1 MKKTFVVLLI
11 VMILLS
17 FSASAEPVRLVVSGN
32 DVPMEI
38 LEEYARELGSI
49 FIVLNEKDN
58 TEDLV
63 TEALTHKDNT
73 DLYFLSTNID
83 PVYIQL
89 RDKGYLMP
97 LEDETLLRYADALEP
112 DFQKIVI
119 ANGQLCAIPYDALVQ
134 RTLEVD
140 RALWAEIGLKDRA
153 YPDTWEAFMRFMAD
167 EYPALRETHPELCAF
182 DADYSRSLVLL
193 AQNQLYACLSEED
206 TNVDSLWNAFAETLL
221 WYRLTNWTQSYPQE
235 DSRGARVLFSLRPE
249 PYIHDDGAHD
259 YMLLGMGET
268 PGTLRVSLNLTAIN
282 PESVHKEEALAL
294 IRLMAERVPQTTRLV
309 LMQEEHEPVL
319 DEEVEV
325 RWQAAQ
331 QMIED
336 YDKRIQA
343 EKDAVRQNE
352 LSAERETYQQNAV
365 EFYQKYRYIVGPDA
379 IKRFKEAANV
389 GYLISYSPILSHEE
403 TEVLDHL
410 RGEMMQGNIE
420 VGDYVHAL
428 RQRWEANLS
437 EGY

>member
-38 LEEYARELGSI
+38 LEEYARELGNIS
-49 FIVLNEKDN
+49 IVLNEKDN
-58 TEDLV
+58 TEELV

>member
-11 VMILLS
+11 VMILMS

-336 YDKRIQA
+336 WDVCSVRRRS
-343 EKDAVRQNE
+343 VFRQN
-352 LSAERETYQQNAV
+352 R
-365 EFYQKYRYIVGPDA
+365 
-379 IKRFKEAANV
+379 
-389 GYLISYSPILSHEE
+389 
-403 TEVLDHL
+403 
-410 RGEMMQGNIE
+410 
-420 VGDYVHAL
+420 
-428 RQRWEANLS
+428 
-437 EGY
+437 

>member
-343 EKDAVRQNE
+343 EKDAVRQNA
-352 LSAERETYQQNAV
+352 LSVERETYQQSAL

-428 RQRWEANLS
+428 RQRWEANLA

>member
-1 MKKTFVVLLI
+1 MKKTLFVLLI
-11 VMILLS
+11 VMTLLS
-17 FSASAEPVRLVVSGN
+17 FSASAEPIRLVVSGN
-32 DVPMEI
+32 DVPVEI
-38 LEEYARELGSI
+38 LEEYARELGNIS
-49 FIVLNEKDN
+49 IVLNEKDN
-58 TEDLV
+58 TEELV

-97 LEDETLLRYADALEP
+97 LEDETLMRYADALEP

-343 EKDAVRQNE
+343 EKDAVRQNA
-352 LSAERETYQQNAV
+352 LSVERETYQQSAL

-410 RGEMMQGNIE
+410 RGEMMQGTIE
-420 VGDYVHAL
+420 VGDYVRAL
-428 RQRWEANLS
+428 RQRWEANLA